1 MFRVKKRNG
10 VLKSTWLLIGML
22 LGLQIALPKL
32 LAQVPEMPDDP
43 EFSSSSVNCLW
54 FGGTGS
60 WDEPAN
66 WSDCN
71 DGVPGAGDTAII
83 SAGQVDISGD
93 VTIAGLEFLG
103 GIINGPGTA
112 TSLTVTN
119 ALHLAGGE
127 KSLALLTLVNE
138 GIGQWTSG
146 GWRLRLPSGGNTVG
160 QFRNASGAS
169 FEVTGG
175 VSMLNSFNETLSI
188 VNDGELIKTGGGLA
202 DFNSSSVPMVNRGT
216 IEVQQGVLRLPGGGA
231 TAPHEGSFTVA
242 TGARIE
248 FTGPRHSFHLDSSVM
263 GEGEV
268 RFPGNGTWTLEA
280 GMTYNVDGLTRVSD
294 ATDCPCRLRINT
306 DAFTGS
312 LQMQSGSG
320 KFIEGING
328 SLTVTDIFD
337 WHTGAIGQHFAT
349 GNFTLNVLGGITL
362 HSGIS
367 AIAQR
372 GIVNHYGTAVYES
385 GSFYI
390 RHPNARFVNHPGA
403 SFEIQG
409 ERLMSYRLGGSDP
422 VLGVFENRGSLIK
435 TGSEE
440 AIIEGIAIENSG
452 VIDVNTG
459 SLRFTRHSSQTDPWA
474 GARLILNDGVVN
486 SQAPLIF
493 ENSRIYG
500 QGVINADVE
509 IDNDILIGSGSGGS
523 YLAGIL
529 EINGNLDLA
538 ETSRILTPLVSDD
551 PVPGSGYSLLQVNN
565 SEPVE
570 LMGSLRVMVDSDF
583 AEIEIGDEFEVI
595 NAIGGLEGTFDAV
608 EALTEGFEFSAVYET
623 NRVLVRV
630 ESLPGFNAPELVS
643 PENGSL
649 IEDLAAT
656 LQWNSV
662 ALAVSY
668 QVQVSDD
675 GDTFSELFAD
685 AVTSDT
691 FFEISDLESDKEY
704 FWRVRSQRGSG
715 QSEWSEIWSFTIK
728 EPSID
733 PHPPLAVNDTL
744 YVATGDVVEAD
755 LLANDLDPQDE
766 AITITALDTDGTLGV
781 VTIGDEGLWVRYEAP
796 DEFNGTDSFRYTIRN
811 ESGETS
817 EAEVTVFVQPG
828 LSADRHTIALYKFE
842 EENTALVRDYSGND
856 NNATGIGTSAAE
868 SPFGTG
874 RYMDGASDYINMG
887 VTRQALQGATE
898 WTIEFTA
905 AAVDSFTGPPAM
917 INHSCGNGWVLMR
930 RPGNITYGVK
940 TTAQGSCFWQDGGFQ
955 SAPAPRMDTRW
966 HHYVLTWKS
975 GEALRVYQDG
985 EILVDVPTA
994 GIFQIT
1000 QVFPNTALL
1009 GRSDSGAGSFQ
1020 EGFVDEVRVSNI
1032 ARTPDEVQRTFLILN
1047 RYLNLETNLLPGIVT
1062 LIAPA
1067 DGAVDIPANPTLS
1080 WEGSEGAEWYDLQL
1094 TEDPDFSNLLIDAS
1108 DIQQTEYQIT
1118 DDLKT
1123 GTTFFWRVRAGNGS
1137 GNSEWSEPQSFTTV
1151 LPASMYAEEHPK
1163 EFELSQNYPNP
1174 FNPSTRI
1181 RFALPEP
1188 SHVNLTVYSVLG
1200 QHIATLLNENLSA
1213 GWHEVSF
1220 DASVFS
1226 SAMLLYRI
1234 EAGEHIQV
1242 KQMMLIK

>member
-1 MFRVKKRNG
+1 MNVTFSNNSAVNGGGIFNSDHAETMVRNTILWG
-10 VLKSTWLLIGML
+10 NTAVESGNEIQNSASGNLASRYNLYRHR
-22 LGLQIALPKL
+22 LGLSDIIFGGSGFTYSNILTTDPLFSDADAENYRLQPGSTAINAG
-32 LAQVPEMPDDP
+32 DP
-43 EFSSSSVNCLW
+43 ETDNLLFPTNES
-54 FGGTGS
+54 G
-60 WDEPAN
+60 
-66 WSDCN
+66 
-71 DGVPGAGDTAII
+71 AII
-83 SAGQVDISGD
+83 D
-93 VTIAGLEFLG
+93 LG
-103 GIINGPGTA
+103 GNYRF
-112 TSLTVTN
+112 S
-119 ALHLAGGE
+119 
-127 KSLALLTLVNE
+127 E
-138 GIGQWTSG
+138 GIVDLGAYEFQGDDQVSI
-146 GWRLRLPSGGNTVG
+146 LLDIPS
-160 QFRNASGAS
+160 
-169 FEVTGG
+169 
-175 VSMLNSFNETLSI
+175 
-188 VNDGELIKTGGGLA
+188 
-202 DFNSSSVPMVNRGT
+202 
-216 IEVQQGVLRLPGGGA
+216 
-231 TAPHEGSFTVA
+231 
-242 TGARIE
+242 
-248 FTGPRHSFHLDSSVM
+248 
-263 GEGEV
+263 
-268 RFPGNGTWTLEA
+268 
-280 GMTYNVDGLTRVSD
+280 
-294 ATDCPCRLRINT
+294 
-306 DAFTGS
+306 
-312 LQMQSGSG
+312 
-320 KFIEGING
+320 
-328 SLTVTDIFD
+328 
-337 WHTGAIGQHFAT
+337 
-349 GNFTLNVLGGITL
+349 
-362 HSGIS
+362 
-367 AIAQR
+367 
-372 GIVNHYGTAVYES
+372 
-385 GSFYI
+385 
-390 RHPNARFVNHPGA
+390 
-403 SFEIQG
+403 
-409 ERLMSYRLGGSDP
+409 
-422 VLGVFENRGSLIK
+422 
-435 TGSEE
+435 
-440 AIIEGIAIENSG
+440 
-452 VIDVNTG
+452 
-459 SLRFTRHSSQTDPWA
+459 
-474 GARLILNDGVVN
+474 
-486 SQAPLIF
+486 
-493 ENSRIYG
+493 
-500 QGVINADVE
+500 
-509 IDNDILIGSGSGGS
+509 
-523 YLAGIL
+523 
-529 EINGNLDLA
+529 
-538 ETSRILTPLVSDD
+538 
-551 PVPGSGYSLLQVNN
+551 
-565 SEPVE
+565 
-570 LMGSLRVMVDSDF
+570 
-583 AEIEIGDEFEVI
+583 
-595 NAIGGLEGTFDAV
+595 
-608 EALTEGFEFSAVYET
+608 
-623 NRVLVRV
+623 
-630 ESLPGFNAPELVS
+630 LVS
-643 PENGSL
+643 PENASSTMHDHL
-649 IEDLAAT
+649 VLAWLPVEHAEAYRMQMAPINRDFT
-656 LQWNSV
+656 EALFDDTVEQTEVEVSALQ
-662 ALAVSY
+662 AE
-668 QVQVSDD
+668 
-675 GDTFSELFAD
+675 T
-685 AVTSDT
+685 
-691 FFEISDLESDKEY
+691 EY
-704 FWRVRSQRGSG
+704 KWRVKALRNPSVE
-715 QSEWSEIWSFTIK
+715 SEWSEVWTFATEEVLQS
-728 EPSID
+728 
-733 PHPPLAVNDTL
+733 PPLAINDTL

-766 AITITALDTDGTLGV
+766 AITITALDTNGTLGV
-781 VTIGDEGLWVRYEAP
+781 VTIGDEGLWVQYEAP

-874 RYMDGASDYINMG
+874 RYMDGVSDYINMG

-955 SAPAPRMDTRW
+955 STPAPRMDTRW

-985 EILVDVPTA
+985 EMLVDVPTA

-1009 GRSDSGAGSFQ
+1009 GRSDSGTGSFQ

-1032 ARTPDEVQRTFLILN
+1032 ARTPEEVQRTFLILN

-1200 QHIATLLNENLSA
+1200 QHIATLVNENLSA